1 MRCFLFL
8 CKERICNGKAE
19 NKWTIRRWQCF
30 MLVIFF
36 FIPDWLWNI
45 KFFLRMIL
53 MKQKADFPHLQVQ
66 SLRCLIER
74 YPLWT
79 VPYVF
84 CSKYNGEVHAVMK
97 KILSPLN
104 RSCMKSGCN
113 ILWLP
118 MFIPQRNFFL
128 FMLQSIRQRP
138 LPFLLL
144 PLFCLPA
151 KEKMR
156 STVRI
161 FLLHQFSSTLIIP
174 QNICVI
180 AENHL
185 LFPAYPLKC

>member
-1 MRCFLFL
+1 MTMLYARHLLFYAGL
-8 CKERICNGKAE
+8 IMKYQILLTHDSHETKSRFSTPANAVLALSD
-19 NKWTIRRWQCF
+19 WTLSPVNRTGC
-30 MLVIFF
+30 
-36 FIPDWLWNI
+36 
-45 KFFLRMIL
+45 IL
-53 MKQKADFPHLQVQ
+53 
-66 SLRCLIER
+66 S
-74 YPLWT
+74 
-79 VPYVF
+79 
-84 CSKYNGEVHAVMK
+84 SKYNCEVHAVMK

-118 MFIPQRNFFL
+118 MHIPQRNFLL

-156 STVRI
+156 SIVRI
-161 FLLHQFSSTLIIP
+161 FLLHQFSSALIIP

-185 LFPAYPLKC
+185 LFPAYLLKC

>member
-1 MRCFLFL
+1 MTMLYARHLLFYAGL
-8 CKERICNGKAE
+8 IMKYQILLTHDSHETKSRFSTPANAVLALSD
-19 NKWTIRRWQCF
+19 WTLSPVNRTGC
-30 MLVIFF
+30 
-36 FIPDWLWNI
+36 
-45 KFFLRMIL
+45 IL
-53 MKQKADFPHLQVQ
+53 
-66 SLRCLIER
+66 S
-74 YPLWT
+74 
-79 VPYVF
+79 
-84 CSKYNGEVHAVMK
+84 SKYNCEVHAVMK

-104 RSCMKSGCN
+104 RSCMKRGCN
-113 ILWLP
+113 ILCLP
-118 MFIPQRNFFL
+118 MHIQQRNFLL

-156 STVRI
+156 SIVRI
-161 FLLHQFSSTLIIP
+161 FLLHQFSSALIIQ

>member
-1 MRCFLFL
+1 MTMLYARHLLFYAGL
-8 CKERICNGKAE
+8 IMKYQILLTHDSHETKSRFSTPANAVLALSD
-19 NKWTIRRWQCF
+19 WTLSPVNRTGC
-30 MLVIFF
+30 
-36 FIPDWLWNI
+36 
-45 KFFLRMIL
+45 IL
-53 MKQKADFPHLQVQ
+53 
-66 SLRCLIER
+66 S
-74 YPLWT
+74 
-79 VPYVF
+79 
-84 CSKYNGEVHAVMK
+84 SKYNCEVHTVMK

-118 MFIPQRNFFL
+118 MLIPQRNFLL

-156 STVRI
+156 SIVRI
-161 FLLHQFSSTLIIP
+161 FLLHQFSYALIIP

>member
-1 MRCFLFL
+1 MTMLYARHLLFYAGL
-8 CKERICNGKAE
+8 IMKYQILLTHDSHETKSRFSTPANAVLALSD
-19 NKWTIRRWQCF
+19 WTLSPVNRTGC
-30 MLVIFF
+30 
-36 FIPDWLWNI
+36 
-45 KFFLRMIL
+45 IL
-53 MKQKADFPHLQVQ
+53 
-66 SLRCLIER
+66 S
-74 YPLWT
+74 
-79 VPYVF
+79 
-84 CSKYNGEVHAVMK
+84 SKYNCEVHAVMK

-118 MFIPQRNFFL
+118 MHIPPRNFLL

-156 STVRI
+156 SIVRI
-161 FLLHQFSSTLIIP
+161 FLLHQFSSALIIP